1 MDTSLEDII
10 NYSVTAVANVRTPQ
24 LIGLI
29 QSLFSSLLTALL
41 TVIAKIIA
49 LIIVKMILNFLRG
62 LTINKTYNLDKEFN
76 FYDVD
81 TNVNNVQNQA
91 YNSGNYL
98 GMWQTIYIFNNF
110 SLDNNNSIGNKD

>member
-1 MDTSLEDII
+1 MDTSLADII
-10 NYSVTAVANVRTPQ
+10 NYSVTSVANVRTPQ

-29 QSLFSSLLTALL
+29 QGLLSSLLTAFL

-62 LTINKTYNLDKEFN
+62 LTINKTNNLDKDFN

-81 TNVNNVQNQA
+81 TNVNNIQNQA
-91 YNSGNYL
+91 YSSGNYL
-98 GMWQTIYIFNNF
+98 GRFKGF
-110 SLDNNNSIGNKD
+110 L